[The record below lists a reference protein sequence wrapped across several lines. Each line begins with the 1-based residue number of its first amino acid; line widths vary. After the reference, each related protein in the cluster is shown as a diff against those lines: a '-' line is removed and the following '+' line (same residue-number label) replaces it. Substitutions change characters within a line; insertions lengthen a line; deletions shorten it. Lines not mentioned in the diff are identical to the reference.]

1 MCSPNLEQQSG
12 LTCVRPPSSGSGE
25 GNVHT
30 GAPPP
35 WLQNSENKT
44 GFAANDVSVP
54 LSRSKERRL
63 KKLRNPK
70 RVGAAWADK
79 RRAEMEREAAGQ
91 CLQRGIEVDKGWLP
105 NFGGVWQSG
114 SRRETR
120 KEFEAERW
128 SDMENS
134 RSTSRPEKIKAVQ
147 PYISKRQR
155 LKESTDVEASS

>member
-1 MCSPNLEQQSG
+1 MD
-12 LTCVRPPSSGSGE
+12 

-35 WLQNSENKT
+35 WLQTGDIKVNS
-44 GFAANDVSVP
+44 APAVP
-54 LSRSKERRL
+54 LSRAQERRL
-63 KKLRNPK
+63 KKSRNPK

-79 RRAEMEREAAGQ
+79 RRAEMEREKAGV
-91 CLQRGIEVDKGWLP
+91 CLKRGLESDKGWLP

-120 KEFEAERW
+120 KEFESEKWLCKGLEA
-128 SDMENS
+128 SK
-134 RSTSRPEKIKAVQ
+134 PEKPKVVQ

-155 LKESTDVEASS
+155 MEESASKQSSS